1 MVGAS
6 RVSRTLP
13 DPTAEHG
20 AGRAWLRGAG
30 IRRKLAVAMVLALLV
45 FFGTLGVFAVSEIAG
60 VTRAK
65 VNSEALDRVD
75 LAAHR
80 IQSFFAERGRIVTTM
95 VESPDLL
102 GFFSGYNTFQ
112 RSVQNDPQY
121 RQVTEYLRRIV
132 DSDPTV
138 LSAFFATAST
148 GEYFKSD
155 GRVEREGYDTRDR
168 WWWEEAVK
176 NDRLYVSRP
185 GVDANTG
192 DVAVTLQTTVH
203 RPDGSLLGVAGADVL
218 LTTVGDL
225 VRQIK
230 YQGQGTAF
238 LVDSESRVIYFP
250 GMEVK
255 DSLETT
261 LPQLDEDRTFK
272 DTSGFAELTRVMT
285 AGERGIADLRFQGH
299 ATRVLYTPVRSDS
312 PGLDWSL
319 GLMVP
324 QELISA
330 PIRRATTFSI
340 IGLLVSIAAVCG
352 LTLFVASVVVTR
364 PVGGLVARFRDIAEG
379 KGDLTQRVE
388 VTSGDELGELGSL
401 FNSFVASIQKDME
414 SVAELSST
422 LAAASEQLNSLSQQ
436 IASSTEETSTQAG
449 VVSAAAEQVS
459 TNVQTVATSSE
470 EMSAS
475 IREIAK
481 SAGEAAK
488 VAGDAVRIADD
499 TTSRFVEL
507 GEAGKRIGSIVE
519 VIHSIAEQTNLL
531 ALNATIEAARA
542 GEAGKG
548 FAVVAGEVK
557 ELANQTARA
566 TGEIAE
572 TVKAIQSHTDSAG
585 GSIREVTEII
595 NQIHEIQVVI
605 ASAVEEQSATTSEI
619 GRNVADAAR
628 GTGEIAQSISSFA
641 EVAYHT
647 ASGANSIQQ
656 AAQDLARTAANLQ
669 QIVSRFNL

>member
-1 MVGAS
+1 MDDAS
-6 RVSRTLP
+6 RVA
-13 DPTAEHG
+13 PTSPAAATGNRHG
-20 AGRAWLRGAG
+20 WIRGAG
-30 IRRKLAVAMVLALLV
+30 IRRKLAVAMVAALVV
-45 FFGTLGVFAVSEIAG
+45 FFGALGVIAVVEIAG
-60 VTRAK
+60 LTRTRVT
-65 VNSEALDRVD
+65 SEALDRVD

-95 VESPDLL
+95 IDNPDLIE
-102 GFFSGYNTFQ
+102 FFDGYNTF
-112 RSVQNDPQY
+112 RKPVQNDPQY
-121 RQVTEYLRRIV
+121 RRVIGFFRRIV

-138 LSAFFATAST
+138 LSAFFSTAST
-148 GEYFKSD
+148 GEYFKAD

-168 WWWEEAVK
+168 WWWQEAVQK
-176 NDRLYVSRP
+176 DHLYVSRP
-185 GVDANTG
+185 GEDADTH

-203 RPDGSLLGVAGADVL
+203 RADGSLLGVAGADVL
-218 LTTVGDL
+218 LTTVGEL

-230 YQGQGTAF
+230 YQGKGTAF
-238 LVDSESRVIYFP
+238 LVDSEGRIIYFP
-250 GMEVK
+250 GMAVK
-255 DSLETT
+255 QSLETR
-261 LPQLDEDRTFK
+261 LPQLDEDKIFK
-272 DTSGFAELTRVMT
+272 DTSGFGELSKLMT
-285 AGERGIADLRFQGH
+285 AGKRGIADLRFQGE
-299 ATRVLYTPVRSDS
+299 ATRVLYTPVRSDT

-340 IGLLVSIAAVCG
+340 IALLVAIAAVCG

-364 PVGGLVARFRDIAEG
+364 PVAGLVARFRDIASGE
-379 KGDLTQRVE
+379 GDLTQRVE
-388 VTSGDELGELGSL
+388 VTSSDELGELGSL
-401 FNSFVASIQKDME
+401 FNSFVASIQNDME
-414 SVAELSST
+414 SVADLSSS
-422 LAAASEQLNSLSQQ
+422 LAAAAEQLNSLSQQ

-449 VVSAAAEQVS
+449 IVSAAAEQVS
-459 TNVQTVATSSE
+459 TNVQTVASSSE
-470 EMSAS
+470 EMGAS

-481 SAGEAAK
+481 SAGEAAR
-488 VAGDAVRIADD
+488 VAGDAVQIADD
-499 TTSRFVEL
+499 TRNRFVEL
-507 GEAGKRIGSIVE
+507 GEAGKRIDSIVE

-572 TVKAIQSHTDSAG
+572 TVKAIQEHTDSAG
-585 GSIREVTEII
+585 GSIREVTDII

-628 GTGEIAQSISSFA
+628 GSGEIAQSISSFA

-647 ASGANSIQQ
+647 ASGASSIQQ
-656 AAQDLARTAANLQ
+656 AAEDLARTAANLQ
-669 QIVSRFNL
+669 QIVNRFNLK